1 MVIEK
6 ELLKLMVSN
15 MTTAV
20 QYLQSK
26 GVCLMPIAIAA
37 SISSSG
43 HFSEETKKIS
53 LHSRREGTKSDDRN
67 GNISIDQEE
76 VK

>member
-1 MVIEK
+1 MSGKEASSSISSESRDDQQVVIEK
-6 ELLKLMVSN
+6 ELLKLMESN

-26 GVCLMPIAIAA
+26 GVCLMPIALAA

-43 HFSEETKKIS
+43 HFSEET
-53 LHSRREGTKSDDRN
+53 
-67 GNISIDQEE
+67 EE
-76 VK
+76 N